1 MVYFICV
8 QYVALEVRKFQG
20 KNNIQLYF
28 KENQSTDISV
38 HWISSSNWFVSGIL
52 DYAQISY
59 LK

>member
-1 MVYFICV
+1 M
-8 QYVALEVRKFQG
+8 QHVALEVRKFQG

-52 DYAQISY
+52 DYAQIRFI
-59 LK
+59 